1 MKLNFDYISRLL
13 EYEKVENGLYI
24 IGTPIGNLGD
34 ITIRSLK
41 LLMSVDLIICEDTR
55 VSKKLTS
62 IYGIKT
68 PLKSFHKFNSKKM
81 IPSIIKKLNSGLS
94 IALISDSGT
103 PIISDPGSDLV
114 QACSFEN
121 IRVFSIPGPSSPI
134 ASIVLSDFSKSKFS
148 FRGFIPR
155 QKKYILQEI
164 TLMKANDSPT
174 IFFESPKR
182 ILKTLKIILN
192 DYKNCNV
199 TFIRE
204 LTKKN
209 EEVINSTI
217 LNLIETLEQRK
228 KIYGEITLIIEPL
241 INENKITISK
251 KEIAEVSEKLLKDGL
266 SISEISKTIS
276 KDFNISKRE
285 IYQLLINK

>member
-68 PLKSFHKFNSKKM
+68 PLKSFHKFNTKKM
-81 IPSIIKKLNSGLS
+81 IPSIIKKLNSGFS
-94 IALISDSGT
+94 IAMISDSGT

-114 QACSFEN
+114 QACSLEN
-121 IRVFSIPGPSSPI
+121 IKVFSIPGPSSPI

-251 KEIAEVSEKLLKDGL
+251 KEIVKVSEKLLKDGL

-276 KDFNISKRE
+276 KDVNISKRE

>member
-1 MKLNFDYISRLL
+1 
-13 EYEKVENGLYI
+13 
-24 IGTPIGNLGD
+24 
-34 ITIRSLK
+34 
-41 LLMSVDLIICEDTR
+41 
-55 VSKKLTS
+55 
-62 IYGIKT
+62 
-68 PLKSFHKFNSKKM
+68 
-81 IPSIIKKLNSGLS
+81 
-94 IALISDSGT
+94 
-103 PIISDPGSDLV
+103 
-114 QACSFEN
+114 
-121 IRVFSIPGPSSPI
+121 
-134 ASIVLSDFSKSKFS
+134 
-148 FRGFIPR
+148 
-155 QKKYILQEI
+155 
-164 TLMKANDSPT
+164 MKANDSPT

-276 KDFNISKRE
+276 KDLNISKRE